1 MCHGLHR
8 GGVFLSFLMCLG
20 TEMSLERKEGEKQE
34 AQVALYVM
42 GWTAYTLSLGDFLR
56 AAEMNLN
63 LC

>member
-1 MCHGLHR
+1 
-8 GGVFLSFLMCLG
+8 
-20 TEMSLERKEGEKQE
+20 MSLERKEGEKQE